1 MYSTLFPKP
10 PTSYPQ
16 RTPAAS
22 ARSWPSPYSF
32 FTPVIFFSF
41 FCPRTPILQIHVF
54 YMQTYLLPIPSAHP
68 GYNTVFNNAAFIFPQ
83 FVCQN
88 QNLIRS
94 VLCINVSSAKGTV
107 DHFTQSVLI
116 LLKLPA
122 ILYRTIFPVP
132 DRAYNQKSPAFPPLH
147 GPDNH
152 TEAVNKSRI
161 STIIRSG
168 RPLPFLKIPPDLFQ
182 TAIHMLYLAANLFE
196 IRQHV
201 IRGNAAGLVKQ
212 RLCYLIICL

>member
-1 MYSTLFPKP
+1 MLFLYAQNDRPSKNLPVHFTQTRTVLIPMYSTLFPKP

-116 LLKLPA
+116 LLKLP
-122 ILYRTIFPVP
+122 LP
-132 DRAYNQKSPAFPPLH
+132 DNLSRPGPCIQSEIPCVSPAPRT
-147 GPDNH
+147 G
-152 TEAVNKSRI
+152 
-161 STIIRSG
+161 
-168 RPLPFLKIPPDLFQ
+168 
-182 TAIHMLYLAANLFE
+182 
-196 IRQHV
+196 
-201 IRGNAAGLVKQ
+201 
-212 RLCYLIICL
+212 